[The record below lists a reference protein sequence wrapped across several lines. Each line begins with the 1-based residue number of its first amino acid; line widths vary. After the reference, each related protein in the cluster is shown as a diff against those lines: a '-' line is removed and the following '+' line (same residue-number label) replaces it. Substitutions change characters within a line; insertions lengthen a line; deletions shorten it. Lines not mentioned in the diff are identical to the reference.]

1 MKLDLV
7 LSGVGGQGILSIA
20 FLIDTAALRR
30 GLHVKQAEVHGMSQ
44 RGGSVYSH
52 LRVSSNPIMSDLIPE
67 GRADMILSMEPLE
80 VGRYLDHLGKD
91 GVVVTSSTPFAN
103 IPNYPS
109 EDSIYRSLFR
119 LGRVVLVDAKAIALK
134 AGAPLAQN
142 VAMLGAAMPFLTF
155 DIGDFSRTLEEK
167 FAKKGEKI
175 VRANLQALDYGARA
189 GFFYK
194 GLLDAGINTQDC
206 FYVLKSLDPATVDP
220 SEAPAFAQRLKARR
234 GAPLKAPLGENMPC
248 VVGSLDSMPVV

>member
-1 MKLDLV
+1 MKFDLV

-20 FLIDTAALRR
+20 FLVDNAALKR

-52 LRVSSNPIMSDLIPE
+52 LRVSSHPIMSDLIPE

-80 VGRYLDHLGKD
+80 VGRYLSYLGKD
-91 GVVVTSSTPFAN
+91 GIVITSSTPFAN

-119 LGRVVLVDAKAIALK
+119 LGRVVMVDAKAIALK

-142 VAMLGAAMPFLTF
+142 VAMLGAALPFLPF
-155 DIGDFSRTLEEK
+155 EQADFSRMLEEK
-167 FAKKGEKI
+167 FARKGEKI
-175 VRANLQALDYGARA
+175 VKANLQALEFGLRS
-189 GFFYK
+189 GQFYK
-194 GLLDAGINTQDC
+194 GLMDAGISAQNC
-206 FYVLKSLDPATVDP
+206 FYVTRGLDVASIDP
-220 SEAPAFAQRLKARR
+220 SLAKAFAERLNARNNS
-234 GAPLKAPLGENMPC
+234 PLTAAIGENLPC
-248 VVGSLDSMPVV
+248 RLESLDSVV